1 MKLHIMSLLIFILMV
16 TGIYP
21 QTSFRFNINNL
32 DLPIN
37 NSGVLGDVNIPPG
50 GSGGKYDD
58 EVFLFSGGFYIT
70 GYTGDS
76 LWANGVLT
84 ASLVKDY
91 QAGIVGSDPAAPEN
105 IIYVVAAD
113 DPPFGQSWQDW
124 INAVDLGADFY
135 DGDGDDIYNPVDKN
149 NNGIWDPDEDKPD
162 ILGDVTAWCVYNDGV
177 PAQQRYWQAEPQ
189 GIEVHQTVFAYKSS
203 HPIFG
208 NLDNSI
214 FIRYRIIN
222 RGTVSEKLDSV
233 YFTLFSDIDI
243 GAPSDD
249 LAGCDTLLYGSYGYM
264 DTSDVIFGDSPPAI
278 FHHFNQFP
286 HVFIPNETFIDNN
299 SNGIFDPG
307 IDTPLDT
314 AYSYRGPDLGIRII
328 PGAKNQLYSSSV
340 YSLKNISP
348 NFSDPGTVYHA
359 RNYALGRNRGGEIL
373 DPCTF
378 NLAGVFGGVDCGQVN
393 PVFWGSGDP
402 VTYSGW
408 LSILKWDM
416 RTIST
421 TGPFELNE
429 NEYYDI
435 ITAYTLGD
443 GNDPLNSIAVAR
455 QNVVRT
461 INAYFSNFGQFPV
474 SVNED
479 EFVVNDFQLYQNY
492 PNPFNPGTIIRYQ
505 IPEAGFV
512 SLIVYDVLGREVA
525 ILVDEFRNAD
535 NYEVMFDGSGL
546 ASGIYFYQLKTSS
559 HIETKKMILIR

>member
-286 HVFIPNETFIDNN
+286 HVFIPGETFIDNN
-299 SNGIFDPG
+299 SNGVYEPG
-307 IDTPLDT
+307 VDTPLDT

-328 PGAKNQLYSSSV
+328 PGAKNQVYSSSV

>member
-1 MKLHIMSLLIFILMV
+1 MKINRIFSVMLPHGVFTMMV
-16 TGIYP
+16 
-21 QTSFRFNINNL
+21 FR
-32 DLPIN
+32 
-37 NSGVLGDVNIPPG
+37 
-50 GSGGKYDD
+50 K
-58 EVFLFSGGFYIT
+58 
-70 GYTGDS
+70 
-76 LWANGVLT
+76 
-84 ASLVKDY
+84 
-91 QAGIVGSDPAAPEN
+91 
-105 IIYVVAAD
+105 
-113 DPPFGQSWQDW
+113 
-124 INAVDLGADFY
+124 
-135 DGDGDDIYNPVDKN
+135 
-149 NNGIWDPDEDKPD
+149 
-162 ILGDVTAWCVYNDGV
+162 
-177 PAQQRYWQAEPQ
+177 QQRIWNVEPQ
-189 GIEVHQTVFAYKSS
+189 GIEIHQTVFAYKNS
-203 HPIFG
+203 HPLFG
-208 NLDNSI
+208 NLDNTI

-243 GAPSDD
+243 GDHGND

-264 DTSDVIFGDSPPAI
+264 DTSDVIFGDSPPSI

-286 HVFIPNETFIDNN
+286 HSIYIPGETFIDNN
-299 SNGIFDPG
+299 SNGIYDPG

-328 PGAKNQLYSSSV
+328 PGAKNQVYSSSV

-348 NFSDPGTVYHA
+348 NFSDPRNKFHA
-359 RNYALGRNRGGEIL
+359 RHYALGRNRGGEIL

-408 LSILKWDM
+408 LSIMKWDM

-421 TGPFELNE
+421 TGPFELYE
-429 NEYYDI
+429 NDHYDI

-443 GNDPLNSIAVAR
+443 GNDPLNSITIAR

-492 PNPFNPGTIIRYQ
+492 PNPFNPSTIIRYQ
-505 IPEAGFV
+505 IPDAGFV
-512 SLIVYDVLGREVA
+512 SLKVYDILGKEVA
-525 ILVDEFRNAD
+525 TLVNE
-535 NYEVMFDGSGL
+535 E
-546 ASGIYFYQLKTSS
+546 KTSGS
-559 HIETKKMILIR
+559 YDVEFNTSTNNTRQTIIKRNVFLSEYKQVNLFKPGKWF